1 MILNLSVEVSD
12 EVIQLFGYSLYERNK
27 KKSEEAEKV
36 FERLFSTLQAELE
49 KDYQSTAR
57 DLRVLDKRLKVL
69 EEHAADAEAVD
80 NAINKLNNRMARI
93 DSTLTEY
100 ERQQKN
106 IAKQM
111 EQVEATVDQFYNAI
125 NDDIGQLRKDFAT
138 KLKTEVPTEVARLL
152 KSEVSTEVERLLKR
166 ILANNF
172 NETIKTSIDAVL
184 KDYDFPKPDYDATI
198 KAEVANAVRNIPAPN
213 YDATIKAEVANA
225 IRNIPAPN
233 YDATIKAEIA
243 NAVKNIP
250 APNYDATIKAEVA
263 NAIKN
268 IFAPNYDATIKAEVA
283 NAIKNIF
290 APNFNA
296 IIQTKIADAVR
307 NILAPNFN
315 AVIQTKIA
323 DAVKLELQ
331 RAQAGNATV
340 PAYVYQN
347 KVDKLL
353 AKIEEQNATINAQQ
367 KSIQELQGL
376 VKDLTARF
384 SDIEKKSPD
393 TIVEPEAEII
403 LNVRDENSWQEYKK
417 RLQDIGKLEQF
428 AKNNSAN
435 FHSFAARLSKIKKA
449 IDKINP
455 QEFDEYTTE
464 TIVDKTADIAKE
476 FMSFLETCNR
486 TINNPRKNSA
496 DAQKLYNLIEEYLS
510 GLGIRSMNFE
520 VGGNYE
526 EWADLGM
533 SEQPITEDTNDKK
546 KHNILKEI
554 NVQPHFIEYLNEHD
568 KKARRVFGGR
578 CVAYAYKD

>member
-80 NAINKLNNRMARI
+80 NAINKLNNRMTRI

-250 APNYDATIKAEVA
+250 
-263 NAIKN
+263 
-268 IFAPNYDATIKAEVA
+268 APNYDATIKAEVA